1 MKHLSLVVTVLAAL
15 GCSGKKE
22 EKPAA
27 EKPVEAVT
35 CPAGQVSQDGTCVV
49 VVTAEQVAAVAE
61 QHSRIE
67 ELAKLL
73 DRADSLSAPIEL
85 VNGLRDL
92 EAWKTFAAKSDAAK
106 LADGI
111 VAQLDSAV
119 KSLRAFKD
127 SLGEVQGRL
136 GNLKG
141 ELDKLLTETGAAK
154 KLADV
159 RAHISAQVK
168 ATVEPFAAQVSDTI
182 QQAIVPLSGKLGE
195 VSAVVDI
202 ACGTVKLKG
211 GDQAKSLCKDAK
223 DAFGQAETFFADFK
237 ERPAKLYDEL
247 STTLVTQL
255 ERLVDD
261 QTKSALAAAQ
271 TKVNDALKLSAAAP

>member
-1 MKHLSLVVTVLAAL
+1 MTRLSLVVTVLAAL
-15 GCSGKKE
+15 GCGSKKQDQA
-22 EKPAA
+22 AA

-35 CPAGQVSQDGTCVV
+35 CPAGQVSKDGACVV
-49 VVTAEQVAAVAE
+49 VVTAEKVAAVAE
-61 QHSRIE
+61 QQSRLE
-67 ELAKLL
+67 EVAKLL
-73 DRADSLSAPIEL
+73 DQAESLSAPIEL

-92 EAWKTFAAKSDAAK
+92 DAWKTFAAKSDAAK
-106 LADGI
+106 LADEV
-111 VAQLDSAV
+111 VAQLDGAV
-119 KSLRAFKD
+119 KSLRTFKA

-141 ELDKLLTETGAAK
+141 ELDKLMTDTGTAK

-159 RAHISAQVK
+159 QAQISTQVK

-223 DAFGQAETFFADFK
+223 DAFSKAETFIADFK
-237 ERPAKLYDEL
+237 DRPAKLYDEL

-255 ERLVDD
+255 DQLVDD
-261 QTKSALAAAQ
+261 QTKAALAAAQ
-271 TKVNDALKLSAAAP
+271 TKVNEALKLPAP